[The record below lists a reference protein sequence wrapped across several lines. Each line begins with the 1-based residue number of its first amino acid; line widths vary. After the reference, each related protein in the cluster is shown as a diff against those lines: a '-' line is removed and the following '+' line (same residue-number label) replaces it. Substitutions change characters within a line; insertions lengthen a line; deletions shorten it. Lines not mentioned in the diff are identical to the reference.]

1 MSIMQ
6 PYSMRRLIAVAI
18 TTVPLLG
25 CIGFLF
31 EKPRPGTD
39 YGEYPERY
47 DEIVVTYVGTT
58 LTVPDSHPFYSP
70 KVELNGYMFKE
81 PRKAYSNEP
90 LIKGGNVIFVGY
102 AVQFSVNVNGPR
114 KAFVALI
121 RDGEVITVVDD
132 ESFNPLLHFVE

>member
-47 DEIVVTYVGTT
+47 DEIVVTYVGTN

-102 AVQFSVNVNGPR
+102 AVQFSVKVNNVR
-114 KAFVALI
+114 QSYAALI
-121 RDGEVITVVDD
+121 RDGEVVDIVD
-132 ESFNPLLHFVE
+132 KDVAEIFLHFVR